1 MRRLDTPP
9 YSFAVPDET
18 HLRALFEQALH
29 GPDTTRDAFR
39 TAVCAFTKRAKDEG
53 APIERIIAALKD
65 MLGATPRPAHLAS
78 ADASHEPHDHAPEPS
93 SEQQLAEHAIRACI
107 GQYYDS

>member
-9 YSFAVPDET
+9 YGFALPDET

-29 GPDTTRDAFR
+29 ESDAARLAFR
-39 TAVCAFTKRAKDEG
+39 EAVCSFTKRAKGEG

-65 MLGATPRPAHLAS
+65 MLGANVRLPARGA
-78 ADASHEPHDHAPEPS
+78 AAPPEPPPEHP
-93 SEQQLAEHAIRACI
+93 SEQQLVEGAVRACI
-107 GQYYDS
+107 DQYYET